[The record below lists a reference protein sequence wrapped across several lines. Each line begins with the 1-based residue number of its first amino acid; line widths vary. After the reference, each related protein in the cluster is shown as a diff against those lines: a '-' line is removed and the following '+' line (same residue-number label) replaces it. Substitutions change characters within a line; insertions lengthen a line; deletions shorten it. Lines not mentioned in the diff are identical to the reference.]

1 MFKYIIMFFSLF
13 AREVYAGASCISCG
27 SITNTI
33 TENLDVNKNRPGET
47 LSSAEVSSSLGRFS
61 TTKGQ
66 KIQWWVAYSGE
77 VPSQAGSIQPGLTY
91 FRVDDYI
98 SLALSVNFKACRG
111 VMYAPFN
118 VHLLSVPQCRPVVG
132 KGSDEFLPVSFNTKI
147 KIDKKMIGGTYGNNM
162 LIAESGVCQPEG
174 CASKQA
180 VISKVYLNYNIVV
193 PQNCTIN
200 AGQIVNVDFGEIS
213 SSAFKIAGARAEGVN
228 PQSRTINMECTNIQA
243 QANLTLRVQA
253 DSVSGN
259 AIVSDNKDVGFVV
272 ADAAGKELTP
282 NMLSSVIPFR
292 LDDNASAHVP
302 VKVWPVS
309 VTGQKPKEGVVTSRG
324 YLRVDFD

>member
-1 MFKYIIMFFSLF
+1 MY
-13 AREVYAGASCISCG
+13 
-27 SITNTI
+27 
-33 TENLDVNKNRPGET
+33 
-47 LSSAEVSSSLGRFS
+47 
-61 TTKGQ
+61 Q
-66 KIQWWVAYSGE
+66 KI
-77 VPSQAGSIQPGLTY
+77 
-91 FRVDDYI
+91 DDYFSI
-98 SLALSVNFKACRG
+98 ATYRTSNCGKS
-111 VMYAPFN
+111 YAPFN
-118 VHLLSVPQCRPVVG
+118 VTEVDKRSCRPIPLTGYYVDG
-132 KGSDEFLPVSFNTKI
+132 ITLNSTLKI
-147 KIDKKMIGGTYGNNM
+147 TRRLIGGTYEKRIYLGT
-162 LIAESGVCQPEG
+162 LGG
-174 CASKQA
+174 CKGLNCGRQDLVYAR
-180 VISKVYLNYNIVV
+180 VYLNYSIVV

-228 PQSRTINMECTNIQA
+228 PQSRTINMQCTNIQA

-259 AIVSDNKDVGFVV
+259 AIVSDNRDIGFVV

-309 VTGQKPKEGVVTSRG
+309 VTGQKPKEGVVTSRA